1 MTDQVESIDQR
12 RPVVLVTGGSRGL
25 GNAIAQAFLATGAD
39 VVVCGRTSPDE
50 TDDRADSPLFLA
62 CDVRR
67 PEEVDALISQI
78 IERFGFLDVVV
89 NNAGGS
95 GYNTAGSISPKSFT
109 KVVELNLIAPFI
121 VAQRANEVMQ
131 TQAGGGVILNIGSV
145 ASLRPPPGTAAYN
158 ASKAG
163 LVVLTQS
170 LAIEWAPKVRVNCIS
185 PGLIKTEDAAER
197 YTSVEAVSKTIPL
210 GRLVEPHEIA
220 AVCTMLASSQASYVT
235 GANIYV
241 DGGGEIPSFLY
252 ALQRHESKDS

>member
-1 MTDQVESIDQR
+1 MTDQVDSIDQR

-25 GNAIAQAFLATGAD
+25 GNAIAEAFMNIGAD
-39 VVVCGRTSPDE
+39 VDT
-50 TDDRADSPLFLA
+50 
-62 CDVRR
+62 
-67 PEEVDALISQI
+67 LIRQI
-78 IERFGFLDVVV
+78 IERYGFLDVVV

-95 GYNTAGSISPKSFT
+95 GYSDAGSINPKSFT

-131 TQAGGGVILNIGSV
+131 TQDDGGVILNIGSV

-170 LAIEWAPKVRVNCIS
+170 LAIEWAPKVRVNCVS
-185 PGLIKTEDAAER
+185 PGLINTQDAAER
-197 YTSVEAVSKTIPL
+197 YTSVESVSQTIPL
-210 GRLVEPHEIA
+210 GRLVEPYEVA
-220 AVCTMLASSQASYVT
+220 AICTMLASTQASYVT